1 MKNFCNLLFFLF
13 INHLLAAQS
22 NRYEEETRSG
32 YQGGTIAGLQTL
44 KNSVNFCVIG
54 DWGKHGMYF
63 QKEVAQKLG
72 EASVGAGADFIIST
86 GDNFYPNGVR
96 SVMDPSW
103 TSSFEN
109 IYAHHGTH
117 VDWYAVLGNHDY
129 RGNPDAEVEY
139 SRISRRW
146 NMPSR
151 YYTVKKTINQSS
163 SIEFFFLDT
172 NPFQK
177 EYYRDESYKTKVE
190 AADTLA
196 QKEWLEDALRKSTAA
211 WKFVVGHHPL
221 YSAGK
226 RKGKTGDMLTFKPL
240 FNKYHLDA
248 YFAGH
253 EHHLEY
259 DQTNNDS
266 FHHFISGGGSEA
278 RPVTSAPYA
287 RAVFSAHGFIA
298 VSVAETEML
307 AQFVDHTGKI
317 IYSVT
322 IKK

>member
-1 MKNFCNLLFFLF
+1 MWIGMRFLEITTTEAIPMRKLNTAESVGGGICPRAIIRSRKSS
-13 INHLLAAQS
+13 INHPPLNFS
-22 NRYEEETRSG
+22 FW
-32 YQGGTIAGLQTL
+32 TL
-44 KNSVNFCVIG
+44 ILF
-54 DWGKHGMYF
+54 
-63 QKEVAQKLG
+63 
-72 EASVGAGADFIIST
+72 
-86 GDNFYPNGVR
+86 
-96 SVMDPSW
+96 
-103 TSSFEN
+103 
-109 IYAHHGTH
+109 
-117 VDWYAVLGNHDY
+117 
-129 RGNPDAEVEY
+129 
-139 SRISRRW
+139 
-146 NMPSR
+146 
-151 YYTVKKTINQSS
+151 
-163 SIEFFFLDT
+163 
-172 NPFQK
+172 
-177 EYYRDESYKTKVE
+177 
-190 AADTLA
+190 
-196 QKEWLEDALRKSTAA
+196 RKSTTA

-278 RPVTSAPYA
+278 RPVASAPYA